1 MIIQACPQA
10 VSTFSLWGAVLHR
23 DLTNE
28 YSVCHSFPVE
38 SGLSQGILVLLLRN
52 WAMNRDFIVKVFKDF
67 RILYN
72 SVTCGSTVK
81 KFSCQGEDTED
92 AGSLGWEDP
101 PEEGIATHSIFL
113 ALKIPPTEQPGR
125 YSLQR
130 VTKNE
135 T

>member
-1 MIIQACPQA
+1 M
-10 VSTFSLWGAVLHR
+10 
-23 DLTNE
+23 
-28 YSVCHSFPVE
+28 
-38 SGLSQGILVLLLRN
+38 
-52 WAMNRDFIVKVFKDF
+52 KVFRDF

-113 ALKIPPTEQPGR
+113 AWKMPATEQPGR

-130 VTKNE
+130 LTKNE

>member
-1 MIIQACPQA
+1 
-10 VSTFSLWGAVLHR
+10 
-23 DLTNE
+23 
-28 YSVCHSFPVE
+28 
-38 SGLSQGILVLLLRN
+38 
-52 WAMNRDFIVKVFKDF
+52 MNRDFIVKVFKDF

-113 ALKIPPTEQPGR
+113 AWKIPPTEQPGR